1 MEGENYMKKRGRVLI
16 LLITAALA
24 IEPLQLV
31 YAEPAVDNL
40 TGTVSQETGA
50 EIRDENESAQ
60 PEPKPGWVSV
70 EKGYQW
76 RQEDGSFLQQSGW
89 VTIQGKKYYL
99 QKGGIRYSGWQ
110 TFKQKKRYYLSNGV
124 LASKRWVKDN
134 GQLYSKKFV
143 EKHTSP
149 NMSNSQKFRICFNYL
164 MGYTDFKPW
173 INPTDAEF
181 KTQTWPYQSA
191 IYMFDNN
198 LAGSC
203 YGIASAVAACARVLG
218 YEPYVIATTGDHGF
232 VMIDGLYYDN
242 MGPLFGASTHFAYSV
257 RSKVKF

>member
-76 RQEDGSFLQQSGW
+76 RQEEEGVAV
-89 VTIQGKKYYL
+89 VTVADAAA
-99 QKGGIRYSGWQ
+99 
-110 TFKQKKRYYLSNGV
+110 FKSLFKRA
-124 LASKRWVKDN
+124 LA
-134 GQLYSKKFV
+134 
-143 EKHTSP
+143 HH
-149 NMSNSQKFRICFNYL
+149 I
-164 MGYTDFKPW
+164 
-173 INPTDAEF
+173 
-181 KTQTWPYQSA
+181 
-191 IYMFDNN
+191 
-198 LAGSC
+198 
-203 YGIASAVAACARVLG
+203 IAC
-218 YEPYVIATTGDHGF
+218 PATIFQHQ
-232 VMIDGLYYDN
+232 
-242 MGPLFGASTHFAYSV
+242 
-257 RSKVKF
+257 

>member
-76 RQEDGSFLQQSGW
+76 RQEDGSFRTSLISLLHRLISYRRTLTQQQPFG
-89 VTIQGKKYYL
+89 
-99 QKGGIRYSGWQ
+99 
-110 TFKQKKRYYLSNGV
+110 
-124 LASKRWVKDN
+124 RW
-134 GQLYSKKFV
+134 F
-143 EKHTSP
+143 
-149 NMSNSQKFRICFNYL
+149 
-164 MGYTDFKPW
+164 
-173 INPTDAEF
+173 
-181 KTQTWPYQSA
+181 
-191 IYMFDNN
+191 
-198 LAGSC
+198 
-203 YGIASAVAACARVLG
+203 AV
-218 YEPYVIATTGDHGF
+218 
-232 VMIDGLYYDN
+232 
-242 MGPLFGASTHFAYSV
+242 
-257 RSKVKF
+257 

>member
-76 RQEDGSFLQQSGW
+76 RQEDGRPLSRRNA
-89 VTIQGKKYYL
+89 IIYL
-99 QKGGIRYSGWQ
+99 TVSLPR
-110 TFKQKKRYYLSNGV
+110 N
-124 LASKRWVKDN
+124 
-134 GQLYSKKFV
+134 
-143 EKHTSP
+143 
-149 NMSNSQKFRICFNYL
+149 
-164 MGYTDFKPW
+164 
-173 INPTDAEF
+173 
-181 KTQTWPYQSA
+181 
-191 IYMFDNN
+191 
-198 LAGSC
+198 
-203 YGIASAVAACARVLG
+203 
-218 YEPYVIATTGDHGF
+218 
-232 VMIDGLYYDN
+232 DG
-242 MGPLFGASTHFAYSV
+242 
-257 RSKVKF
+257 